1 MAGYEMART
10 IEPGRVQIG
19 TDKLALP
26 VVRID
31 YGMGLDTLINLIG

>member
-1 MAGYEMART
+1 MART